1 MQKFLS
7 SLILITA
14 SIYSI
19 NSKAYDAIKDSDSE
33 GQLLIIL
40 DLLDELDMDS
50 LTDSQKNQIIKDLL
64 SVDLSSLQL
73 IKNGDV
79 DTEEYRVEA
88 GSHSFGV

>member
-1 MQKFLS
+1 MKKLLS

-19 NSKAYDAIKDSDSE
+19 DSKAYDAIKDSDSE
-33 GQLLIIL
+33 GQLLTIL
-40 DLLDELDMDS
+40 ELLDELDMDS

-64 SVDLSSLQL
+64 NVDIKSLQL
-73 IKNGDV
+73 IKNSDV
-79 DTEEYRVEA
+79 ETEEYRVEA